1 MYTGRLKPRS
11 SRWTP
16 DGGEGGA
23 KAGAAIGA
31 VVVAISIVL
40 GAHVTEVVVIRRM
53 RLTTRRGL
61 FATYEAGLRATGRT
75 GFAAMAVYGL

>member
-16 DGGEGGA
+16 DGGAGGA

-31 VVVAISIVL
+31 VVAISIIL

-61 FATYEAGLRATGRT
+61 FATYGAGLRAMGRT
-75 GFAAMAVYGL
+75 GFAAMAIYGL